1 MIPHTLRVLPRLAL
15 VTIAVAACGGSG
27 GQPETAPAPAAQG
40 TVTGDEI
47 AKRSASE
54 SPEKA
59 LQGRFPGVDV
69 STGNDGNLVIRIR
82 GATGFGGNNDPLYVV
97 DGVPISPGPGGSLS
111 GFTAADIASIKVLKD
126 PASLSMYGSRGANGV
141 ILITTKKRNQ

>member
-1 MIPHTLRVLPRLAL
+1 MLSHNLRTLSCLAVVSL
-15 VTIAVAACGGSG
+15 AVACGHG
-27 GQPETAPAPAAQG
+27 GPPETAPAPQG
-40 TVTGDEI
+40 TVTGDELSR
-47 AKRSASE
+47 RSANE

-69 STGNDGNLVIRIR
+69 TTGNDGGLIIRIR

-97 DGVPISPGPGGSLS
+97 DGMPITPGPGGSLA
-111 GFTAADIASIKVLKD
+111 GFTAEDISSIKVLKD

-141 ILITTKKRNQ
+141 ILITTKKRGR

>member
-15 VTIAVAACGGSG
+15 ATIAVAACGGGSR
-27 GQPETAPAPAAQG
+27 PETAPAPASQG
-40 TVTGDEI
+40 TVGSDELSR
-47 AKRSASE
+47 RSANE

-69 STGNDGNLVIRIR
+69 SQGNDGGLVIRIR

-97 DGVPISPGPGGSLS
+97 DGMPITPGPGGSLA
-111 GFTAADIASIKVLKD
+111 GFTAEDIATIKVLKD

-141 ILITTKKRNQ
+141 ILITTKKKPTQ

>member
-1 MIPHTLRVLPRLAL
+1 MIPHSLRVLPRLAFA
-15 VTIAVAACGGSG
+15 TIAVAACGSSG
-27 GQPETAPAPAAQG
+27 PRAETAPAPAG
-40 TVTGDEI
+40 TVTGDELSR
-47 AKRSASE
+47 RSANE

-69 STGNDGNLVIRIR
+69 SQGNDGGLVIRIR

-97 DGVPISPGPGGSLS
+97 DGMAITPGPGGSLS
-111 GFTAADIASIKVLKD
+111 GFTAEDIASIKVLKD

-141 ILITTKKRNQ
+141 ILITTKKKANQ